1 MDATVSGT
9 EKLKYNIGINESE
22 SESEYVIVKKLSTYY
37 IGAVI
42 CQLPKSKQVVLKSTH
57 QVDR

>member
-1 MDATVSGT
+1 MDATVNGT
-9 EKLKYNIGINESE
+9 EKIKYNIGINESE
-22 SESEYVIVKKLSTYY
+22 FEYVLVKKLSTYY